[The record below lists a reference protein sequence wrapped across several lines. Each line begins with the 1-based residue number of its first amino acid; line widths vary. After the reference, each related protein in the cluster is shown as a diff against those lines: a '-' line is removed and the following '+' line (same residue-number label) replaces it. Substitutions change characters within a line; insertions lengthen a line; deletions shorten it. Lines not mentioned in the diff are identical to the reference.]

1 MKDKTNQDVKNK
13 IHYDLDDLLK
23 DSFQPL
29 DKYKIKKEPN
39 NCVDNCSGDLI
50 YYDVGDIYY
59 SDKSNN
65 SMNVQYDENELFEQE
80 AYQGSLEYNDISNK
94 DTLNKSLECDLDN
107 DKIINIKSPDKMK
120 NGKDSKN
127 NFDYI
132 DFKENNSNEDNV
144 KKEDQK
150 DEQVEKST

>member
-1 MKDKTNQDVKNK
+1 MENKMKDKTNQDVKNK

-39 NCVDNCSGDLI
+39 NCV
-50 YYDVGDIYY
+50 DIYY

-127 NFDYI
+127 NFDYS